1 MIMAGAGAILGT
13 LGRLYGDYKS
23 GQERRKAQDALS
35 SWYNNTSATLNG
47 QLASDYTSR
56 GDFQNIFQK
65 QRNLLAESYKR
76 ARAVNAVAGGSDSS
90 LAMMQNNANNAVA
103 ETMGAVASQADNFK
117 NGVQNQLLNAN
128 QQYAQGMQNIH
139 NQSANQMAQ
148 SASDVVKAGG
158 AMVASDDSL
167 AKWLTGLGKKRG
179 QAEV

>member
-1 MIMAGAGAILGT
+1 MAGAGAILGT

-23 GQERRKAQDALS
+23 GQERQKAQDALS
-35 SWYNNTSATLNG
+35 SWYANTQNTLNG
-47 QLASDYTSR
+47 QLSSDYTSR
-56 GDFQNIFQK
+56 GDFRSIFQK
-65 QRNLLAESYKR
+65 QRNLLSESYKR

-103 ETMGAVASQADNFK
+103 ETMGAIASQADNYK

-128 QQYAQGMQNIH
+128 QQYAQGLQSIH
-139 NQSANQMAQ
+139 NANANQIAQ

-167 AKWLTGLGKKRG
+167 AQWLTGMRKKKE
-179 QAEV
+179 A